1 MRHRRLPLAGGPGIA
16 RPAADATRQGIPA
29 RLTPVRWLRT
39 FGEVVRSGL
48 TIEETRLEPLLAL
61 RTAAGVAIVVGSAL
75 WLASPAYA
83 ASAAL
88 GAYSAGGAT
97 FQRTWRPRKVIAL
110 GAGAG
115 LALSTFVGYL
125 AAGRLAT
132 FLPLLAVW
140 AFAAGMAWALG
151 STAGIVAA
159 TTVGSMLVTITLPTS
174 VGRALEHAG
183 VIALGGVA
191 QAVLILLFPIRRWGA
206 HRDALADALAALAD
220 YARRLRHDPT
230 APFEPEPLMTA
241 RDAAAV
247 TPSQARTRPPVLHGP
262 RGLAEHILPVV
273 AALAD
278 PDVGAPA
285 EGPGRDRARELLD
298 AAADVLDAAARTV
311 RDGTPA
317 EVPAGAADVLHIDGE
332 HEVLEGPARQAAER
346 LVELLGE
353 ALEIAGSGGAHDK
366 APAPHTPA
374 SIQFLVRPTMF
385 RLLPVVVRAVH
396 PELRRDSPVF
406 RHAVRL
412 AAVATLGY
420 LIASRLPL
428 NHGYWAPIASVMV
441 MRPDFHGTYARAVA
455 RLAGTL
461 AGVALATG
469 MVRAM
474 GPDAQMFGALAVVS
488 AALSYTLIRTGY
500 AYSQCFTAAY
510 VVFLLGMG
518 GQAWEQTVPER
529 VVLTL
534 IGGVLA
540 MLAYV
545 VFPAWQTPRLPGRL
559 ADWLAANG
567 RYAAAVLRSYAEPT
581 REHRADMRRAL
592 LASREARAA
601 WEEAYD
607 QARQEPVRPRGLTSR
622 EAEEAEEALKGFDR
636 AAMVMESH
644 VPRGDSRFGPEAE
657 RLAEALEA
665 DTAQAAVDVREHRDP
680 HWGRVE
686 EALHAW
692 EGAAGDQSP
701 VLRRGAELQKR
712 ALEDLATAVSRTPLE
727 RDVGSAREEQRV
739 RAAVAAESDGSG
751 PAHRSG

>member
-1 MRHRRLPLAGGPGIA
+1 M
-16 RPAADATRQGIPA
+16 T
-29 RLTPVRWLRT
+29 WLRILR
-39 FGEVVRSGL
+39 EIVRSGL

-61 RTAAGVAIVVGSAL
+61 RTAAGVALVIGPAL
-75 WLASPAYA
+75 WLVSPEYA

-88 GAYSAGGAT
+88 GAYSAGAAT

-110 GAGAG
+110 AAGAG

-125 AAGRLAT
+125 AAGRLVT
-132 FLPLLAVW
+132 FLPLLAAW

-191 QAVLILLFPIRRWGA
+191 QAVLILLFPVRRWGA
-206 HRDALADALAALAD
+206 HRDALADALAAVAD
-220 YARRLRHDPT
+220 HARRLRHDPT
-230 APFEPEPLMTA
+230 APFDPEPLMTA

-262 RGLAEHILPVV
+262 RGLAERILPVV

-285 EGPGRDRARELLD
+285 EGPGRDRARELLG
-298 AAADVLDAAARTV
+298 AAADVLDAAARSI
-311 RDGTPA
+311 RRGTPA
-317 EVPAGAADVLHIDGE
+317 EVPPGSADVLRIDE
-332 HEVLEGPARQAAER
+332 EDEVLQGPARQAAER
-346 LVELLGE
+346 LVELLAE
-353 ALEIAGSGGAHDK
+353 ALEIARSGGARDQ
-366 APAPHTPA
+366 APTPPGSA
-374 SIQFLVRPTMF
+374 SAQFLVRPTML
-385 RLLPVVVRAVH
+385 RLLPVVVRAVRR
-396 PELRRDSPVF
+396 ELRRDSPVF

-412 AAVATLGY
+412 AAVATIGY
-420 LIASRLPL
+420 LIASRLPVG
-428 NHGYWAPIASVMV
+428 HGYWAPIASVMV
-441 MRPDFHGTYARAVA
+441 MRPDFHRTYARAVG

-469 MVRAM
+469 IVRAL
-474 GPDAQMFGALAVVS
+474 GPDAHVFGALAVVS
-488 AALSYTLIRTGY
+488 AALAYTVLRTGY

-534 IGGVLA
+534 LGGVLA

-545 VFPAWQTPRLPGRL
+545 VFPAWETPRLPDRL
-559 ADWLAANG
+559 ADWLAADG

-601 WEEAYD
+601 WQDAYD
-607 QARQEPVRPRGLTSR
+607 RARREPVRPRGLTSR
-622 EAEEAEEALKGFDR
+622 EAEDAQEALKGFDR
-636 AAMVMESH
+636 AAMLMESH
-644 VPRGDSRFGPEAE
+644 VPRADSRSVPQAE
-657 RLAEALEA
+657 EFAEALEA
-665 DTAQAAVDVREHRDP
+665 DTAQAADAVREHRNPD
-680 HWGRVE
+680 WRRTRK
-686 EALHAW
+686 ALHAW
-692 EGAAGDQSP
+692 EGATEDRSP
-701 VLRRGAELQKR
+701 VLRRGVELQKR
-712 ALEDLATAVSRTPLE
+712 ALDDLATAVSRTPLE

-739 RAAVAAESDGSG
+739 RAAGAAEDDGSG
-751 PAHRSG
+751 PPHGGG

>member
-1 MRHRRLPLAGGPGIA
+1 M
-16 RPAADATRQGIPA
+16 T
-29 RLTPVRWLRT
+29 WLRA

-48 TIEETRLEPLLAL
+48 KIEETRLEPLLAL
-61 RTAAGVAIVVGSAL
+61 RAAAGVAIVIGPAL
-75 WLASPAYA
+75 WLVSPAYA

-97 FQRTWRPRKVIAL
+97 FQRGWRPRKVVAL

-125 AAGRLAT
+125 AAGRLVT

-140 AFAAGMAWALG
+140 AFAAGMAWAVG

-174 VGRALEHAG
+174 IGRALEHAG
-183 VIALGGVA
+183 VIALGGVT

-206 HRDALADALAALAD
+206 HRDALADALAAVAD

-230 APFEPEPLMTA
+230 AAFDPEPLMTA

-247 TPSQARTRPPVLHGP
+247 TPSQARTRPLVLHGP
-262 RGLAEHILPVV
+262 RGLAERIRPVV

-298 AAADVLDAAARTV
+298 AAADVLDAVARSI
-311 RDGTPA
+311 RRGTPA
-317 EVPAGAADVLHIDGE
+317 EVRPESMDVLRVDAE

-353 ALEIAGSGGAHDK
+353 ALEIAGSGC
-366 APAPHTPA
+366 APGRTPTPPGLA
-374 SIQFLVRPTMF
+374 GPRFMVRPTML
-385 RLLPVVVRAVH
+385 RLVPVVVRAVRR
-396 PELRRDSPVF
+396 ELRRDSPVF

-412 AAVATLGY
+412 AAVAALGY
-420 LIASRLPL
+420 LIAARLPL
-428 NHGYWAPIASVMV
+428 GHGYWAPIASVMV
-441 MRPDFHGTYARAVA
+441 MRPDFHRTYARAVA

-469 MVRAM
+469 MVRAL
-474 GPDAQMFGALAVVS
+474 GPDAYVSGALAVV
-488 AALSYTLIRTGY
+488 AAGLSYTVNRTGY

-534 IGGVLA
+534 LGGALA

-545 VFPAWQTPRLPGRL
+545 VFPAWETPRLPGRL

-567 RYAAAVLRSYAEPT
+567 RYAAAVLRDYAEPSP
-581 REHRADMRRAL
+581 EHHADMRRAL
-592 LASREARAA
+592 LESREARAA
-601 WEEAYD
+601 WQEAYD
-607 QARQEPVRPRGLTSR
+607 RARQEPVRPRGLTSR
-622 EAEEAEEALKGFDR
+622 EAQEAQEALKGFGR
-636 AAMVMESH
+636 AAMLMESH
-644 VPRGDSRFGPEAE
+644 VPRADSRFLPEAQ
-657 RLAEALEA
+657 RFAEALET
-665 DTAQAAVDVREHRDP
+665 DTAKAAVAVREHRNPD
-680 HWGRVE
+680 WRGVE

-692 EGAAGDQSP
+692 EDAAGGNGSP
-701 VLRRGAELQKR
+701 VVRREAELQKR

-739 RAAVAAESDGSG
+739 RATLAAEGNGSG
-751 PAHRSG
+751 PAHRGG

>member
-1 MRHRRLPLAGGPGIA
+1 M
-16 RPAADATRQGIPA
+16 T
-29 RLTPVRWLRT
+29 WLRALR
-39 FGEVVRSGL
+39 EIVRSGL
-48 TIEETRLEPLLAL
+48 TIEEARLEPLLAL
-61 RTAAGVAIVVGSAL
+61 RTAAGLAIIIAPAL

-88 GAYSAGGAT
+88 GAYSAGAST

-125 AAGRLAT
+125 AAGTLVT

-140 AFAAGMAWALG
+140 AFAAGMTWSLG

-174 VGRALEHAG
+174 AGRALEHAG

-206 HRDALADALAALAD
+206 HRDALADALAAVAD

-230 APFEPEPLMTA
+230 AAFDPEPLMTA

-247 TPSQARTRPPVLHGP
+247 TPSQARTRPTVLHGP
-262 RGLAEHILPVV
+262 RGLAERILPAV

-285 EGPGRDRARELLD
+285 EGAGRDRARELLG
-298 AAADVLDAAARTV
+298 AAADVLDAAARSI
-311 RDGTPA
+311 RRGTPA
-317 EVPAGAADVLHIDGE
+317 EVPPESAEVLRIDDE
-332 HEVLEGPARQAAER
+332 HEVLEGSARQAAER
-346 LVELLGE
+346 LVQSLGE
-353 ALEIAGSGGAHDK
+353 ALEIAGSGSTRVSMRSRTRGRTPTPDG
-366 APAPHTPA
+366 PAGT
-374 SIQFLVRPTMF
+374 QFLVRPTML
-385 RLLPVVVRAVH
+385 RLVPVVVRSVRR
-396 PELRRDSPVF
+396 ELRPDSPVF

-412 AAVATLGY
+412 ATVTVLGY
-420 LIASRLPL
+420 LIATRLPL
-428 NHGYWAPIASVMV
+428 GHGYWAPVAAVMV
-441 MRPDFHGTYARAVA
+441 MRPDFHRTYARAVA

-461 AGVALATG
+461 VGVALATG
-469 MVRAM
+469 MVRAL
-474 GPDAQMFGALAVVS
+474 GPDARLFGVLAVVS
-488 AALSYTLIRTGY
+488 AGLAYTLIRTGY

-510 VVFLLGMG
+510 VVFLLAMG

-534 IGGVLA
+534 LGGALA

-545 VFPAWQTPRLPGRL
+545 VFPAWETPRLPGRL

-581 REHRADMRRAL
+581 REHRADVRRAQ
-592 LASREARAA
+592 LASRETGAA
-601 WEEAYD
+601 WKEAYD
-607 QARQEPVRPRGLTSR
+607 RARQEPIPPRGLTSR
-622 EAEEAEEALKGFDR
+622 EAEEAQEALKRFDR
-636 AAMVMESH
+636 ATMLMKSR
-644 VPRGDSRFGPEAE
+644 VPRADSTFIPQAE

-665 DTAQAAVDVREHRDP
+665 DTAQAAVDMRGHRNPD
-680 HWGRVE
+680 WGRVE
-686 EALHAW
+686 EALQEWPPDAVV
-692 EGAAGDQSP
+692 DP
-701 VLRRGAELQKR
+701 VLRRGAELQQQ

-727 RDVGSAREEQRV
+727 RDIGSAREQQRA
-739 RAAVAAESDGSG
+739 RAALAAEGDES
-751 PAHRSG
+751 AHENRGW

>member
-1 MRHRRLPLAGGPGIA
+1 M
-16 RPAADATRQGIPA
+16 
-29 RLTPVRWLRT
+29 RWLRT
-39 FGEVVRSGL
+39 FGEVARSGL

-61 RTAAGVAIVVGSAL
+61 RTAAGVALVIGPAL
-75 WLASPAYA
+75 WLVSPAYA

-88 GAYSAGGAT
+88 GAYSAGAAT

-125 AAGRLAT
+125 AAGRLVT
-132 FLPLLAVW
+132 FLPLLAAW

-159 TTVGSMLVTITLPTS
+159 TTVGSMLVTVTLPTS

-191 QAVLILLFPIRRWGA
+191 QAVLILLFPVRRWGA
-206 HRDALADALAALAD
+206 HRDALADALAAVAD
-220 YARRLRHDPT
+220 YARRLRHDPV
-230 APFEPEPLMTA
+230 APFDPEPLMTA

-262 RGLAEHILPVV
+262 RGLAERILPVV

-285 EGPGRDRARELLD
+285 EGPGRDRARELLG
-298 AAADVLDAAARTV
+298 AAADVLDAAARSI
-311 RDGTPA
+311 RRGTPA
-317 EVPAGAADVLHIDGE
+317 EIPPRSADVLRVDQEG
-332 HEVLEGPARQAAER
+332 EVLEGPARQAAER
-346 LVELLGE
+346 LVELLAE
-353 ALEIAGSGGAHDK
+353 ALEIARSGGARDSTS
-366 APAPHTPA
+366 TPPGHA
-374 SIQFLVRPTMF
+374 SAQFLVRPTMF
-385 RLLPVVVRAVH
+385 RLLPVALRAVRR
-396 PELRRDSPVF
+396 ELRRDSPVF

-428 NHGYWAPIASVMV
+428 EHGYWAPIASVMV
-441 MRPDFHGTYARAVA
+441 MRPDFHRTYARAVG

-469 MVRAM
+469 MVRVL
-474 GPDAQMFGALAVVS
+474 GPDAPVFGALAVVS
-488 AALSYTLIRTGY
+488 AALSYTLFRTGY

-518 GQAWEQTVPER
+518 GQTWEQTVPER

-534 IGGVLA
+534 LGGALA
-540 MLAYV
+540 MLAYL
-545 VFPAWQTPRLPGRL
+545 VFPTWETPRLPGRL
-559 ADWLAANG
+559 ADWLAADG

-581 REHRADMRRAL
+581 RERRADMRRAL

-601 WEEAYD
+601 WQEAYD
-607 QARQEPVRPRGLTSR
+607 QARQEPVGPRGLTAR
-622 EAEEAEEALKGFDR
+622 EAEEAQEALKGLDR
-636 AAMVMESH
+636 AAMLMESH
-644 VPRGDSRFGPEAE
+644 VPRVDSRSAPEAE

-665 DTAQAAVDVREHRDP
+665 DTAQAADDVREHRNPD
-680 HWGRVE
+680 WGRRVE

-692 EGAAGDQSP
+692 EGAAGDPSP

-712 ALEDLATAVSRTPLE
+712 ALEDLAAAVSRTPLE
-727 RDVGSAREEQRV
+727 RDVSSAREEQRV
-739 RAAVAAESDGSG
+739 RAAAAEGDGPG
-751 PAHRSG
+751 PAHRGG

>member
-1 MRHRRLPLAGGPGIA
+1 M
-16 RPAADATRQGIPA
+16 
-29 RLTPVRWLRT
+29 RWLRA

-48 TIEETRLEPLLAL
+48 RIEETRLEPLLAL
-61 RTAAGVAIVVGSAL
+61 RTAAGVAIVIGPAL
-75 WLASPAYA
+75 WLISPSYA

-110 GAGAG
+110 SAGAG

-125 AAGRLAT
+125 AAGRLVT

-140 AFAAGMAWALG
+140 GFVAGMAWAVG

-159 TTVGSMLVTITLPTS
+159 TTVGSMLVTVTLPTS

-183 VIALGGVA
+183 VIALGGVV
-191 QAVLILLFPIRRWGA
+191 QAMLILLFPIRRWGA
-206 HRDALADALAALAD
+206 HRDALADALAAVAD

-230 APFEPEPLMTA
+230 APFDPEPLMTA

-262 RGLAEHILPVV
+262 RGLAERIRPVV
-273 AALAD
+273 AVLAD

-298 AAADVLDAAARTV
+298 AAADVLDVAARSI
-311 RDGTPA
+311 RRGIPA
-317 EVPAGAADVLHIDGE
+317 EVPPRSADVLRVDQE

-353 ALEIAGSGGAHDK
+353 ALEIAGSGGGTRPTQPG
-366 APAPHTPA
+366 PAG
-374 SIQFLVRPTMF
+374 SQFLVRPTMF
-385 RLLPVVVRAVH
+385 RLVPVVVRAVRR
-396 PELRRDSPVF
+396 ELRKDSPVF

-420 LIASRLPL
+420 LIAAQLPL
-428 NHGYWAPIASVMV
+428 GHGYWAPIASVMV
-441 MRPDFHGTYARAVA
+441 MRPDFHRTYARAVA

-469 MVRAM
+469 MVRAL
-474 GPDAQMFGALAVVS
+474 GPDAHVFGALTVVS
-488 AALSYTLIRTGY
+488 AGLSYTLSRTGY

-534 IGGVLA
+534 LGGALA

-545 VFPAWQTPRLPGRL
+545 VFPAWETPRLAGRL

-567 RYAAAVLRSYAEPT
+567 RYAAAVLRSYADPT

-601 WEEAYD
+601 WQEAYD
-607 QARQEPVRPRGLTSR
+607 RARQEPVSPRGLTSR
-622 EAEEAEEALKGFDR
+622 EAEEAQEALKGFGR
-636 AAMVMESH
+636 AAMLMESD
-644 VPRGDSRFGPEAE
+644 VLRADSRFVPEAE
-657 RLAEALEA
+657 RFAEALEA
-665 DTAQAAVDVREHRDP
+665 DTAQAAVDVREHRNPD
-680 HWGRVE
+680 WGRVE

-692 EGAAGDQSP
+692 EGAADGDQSP
-701 VLRRGAELQKR
+701 VVRRGAELQKR

-739 RAAVAAESDGSG
+739 RAAVKAEGDGSG
-751 PAHRSG
+751 PAHRDG

>member
-1 MRHRRLPLAGGPGIA
+1 M
-16 RPAADATRQGIPA
+16 T
-29 RLTPVRWLRT
+29 WLRT
-39 FGEVVRSGL
+39 FGEVVRSAL

-61 RTAAGVAIVVGSAL
+61 RTAAGVAIVIGPTL
-75 WLASPAYA
+75 WLISPAYA

-97 FQRTWRPRKVIAL
+97 FQRSWRPRKVVAL

-125 AAGRLAT
+125 AAGRLVT

-140 AFAAGMAWALG
+140 AFAAGMAWAVG

-174 VGRALEHAG
+174 IGRALEHAG
-183 VIALGGVA
+183 VIALGGVT

-206 HRDALADALAALAD
+206 HRDALADALAAVAD

-230 APFEPEPLMTA
+230 APFDPEPLMTA

-262 RGLAEHILPVV
+262 RGLAERIRPVV

-298 AAADVLDAAARTV
+298 AAADVLDAAARSI
-311 RDGTPA
+311 RRGTPA
-317 EVPAGAADVLHIDGE
+317 EVRPESMDVLRVDQE

-353 ALEIAGSGGAHDK
+353 ALEIAGSGCAHGRTATPPGPAGA
-366 APAPHTPA
+366 
-374 SIQFLVRPTMF
+374 QFLVRPTLL
-385 RLLPVVVRAVH
+385 RLVPVVVRAVRR
-396 PELRRDSPVF
+396 ELRRDSPVF

-420 LIASRLPL
+420 LIAARLPL
-428 NHGYWAPIASVMV
+428 GHGYWAPIASVMV
-441 MRPDFHGTYARAVA
+441 MRPDFHRTYARAVA
-455 RLAGTL
+455 RFAGTL

-469 MVRAM
+469 TVRAL
-474 GPDAQMFGALAVVS
+474 GTDAHVSGALAVVS
-488 AALSYTLIRTGY
+488 AGLSYTLNRTGY

-534 IGGVLA
+534 LGGALA

-545 VFPAWQTPRLPGRL
+545 VFPAWETPRLPSRL

-567 RYAAAVLRSYAEPT
+567 RYAAAVLRDYAQPT
-581 REHRADMRRAL
+581 REHHAGMRRAL
-592 LASREARAA
+592 LESREARAA
-601 WEEAYD
+601 WQEAYD
-607 QARQEPVRPRGLTSR
+607 RARQEPVRPRGLTSR
-622 EAEEAEEALKGFDR
+622 EAQEAQEALKGFGR
-636 AAMVMESH
+636 AAMLMESH
-644 VPRGDSRFGPEAE
+644 VPRADSRFVPGAE
-657 RLAEALEA
+657 RFAEALET
-665 DTAQAAVDVREHRDP
+665 DTAKAAVAVREHRNPD
-680 HWGRVE
+680 WGRVE
-686 EALHAW
+686 EALRAW
-692 EGAAGDQSP
+692 EDAATGNGSP
-701 VLRRGAELQKR
+701 VLRREAELQKR
-712 ALEDLATAVSRTPLE
+712 ALDNLSTAVSRTPLE

-739 RAAVAAESDGSG
+739 RAAVATQGDRSG
-751 PAHRSG
+751 PSHRRG

>member
-1 MRHRRLPLAGGPGIA
+1 M
-16 RPAADATRQGIPA
+16 
-29 RLTPVRWLRT
+29 RWLRT

-61 RTAAGVAIVVGSAL
+61 RTAAGVAIVIGSTL
-75 WLASPAYA
+75 WLVSPAYA

-88 GAYSAGGAT
+88 GAFSAGGAT

-125 AAGRLAT
+125 AAGRLVT

-183 VIALGGVA
+183 VIALGGVT

-206 HRDALADALAALAD
+206 HRDALADALAAVAD

-262 RGLAEHILPVV
+262 RGLAERILPVV

-298 AAADVLDAAARTV
+298 AAAVVLDAAARTV
-311 RDGTPA
+311 RRGTPA
-317 EVPAGAADVLHIDGE
+317 EVPAATAEVLHIDEE

-346 LVELLGE
+346 LVELLCE
-353 ALEIAGSGGAHDK
+353 VLEIAGCGGARDDK
-366 APAPHTPA
+366 TPTPHGPA
-374 SIQFLVRPTMF
+374 SAQFLVRPTML
-385 RLLPVVVRAVH
+385 RLLPVVVREVR
-396 PELRRDSPVF
+396 PELRRDSPVI

-441 MRPDFHGTYARAVA
+441 MRPDFHRTYARAVA

-469 MVRAM
+469 MVRAL
-474 GPDAQMFGALAVVS
+474 GPDAHVFGALAVVS

-534 IGGVLA
+534 IGGALA

-545 VFPAWQTPRLPGRL
+545 VFPAWETPRLPGRL

-567 RYAAAVLRSYAEPT
+567 RYAAAVLRSHAEPT

-601 WEEAYD
+601 WQEAYE

-644 VPRGDSRFGPEAE
+644 VPRADSRFGPEAE
-657 RLAEALEA
+657 RLAEAVEA
-665 DTAQAAVDVREHRDP
+665 DTAQAAVDVREHRNPD
-680 HWGRVE
+680 WGRVE
-686 EALHAW
+686 DALHAW
-692 EGAAGDQSP
+692 EGAAGDRSP
-701 VLRRGAELQKR
+701 VLRRGAQLQKR
-712 ALEDLATAVSRTPLE
+712 ALEDLTAAVSRTPLE
-727 RDVGSAREEQRV
+727 RDIGSAREEQRM
-739 RAAVAAESDGSG
+739 RAAVTAEDDGSG
-751 PAHRSG
+751 PGHRGG

>member
-1 MRHRRLPLAGGPGIA
+1 MS
-16 RPAADATRQGIPA
+16 
-29 RLTPVRWLRT
+29 WLRALR
-39 FGEVVRSGL
+39 EVVRSGL

-61 RTAAGVAIVVGSAL
+61 RTAAGVAIVVGPTL
-75 WLASPAYA
+75 WLVSPAYA

-88 GAYSAGGAT
+88 GAYSAGAAT

-115 LALSTFVGYL
+115 LAFSTFVGYL
-125 AAGRLAT
+125 AAGRLVT

-159 TTVGSMLVTITLPTS
+159 TTVGSLLVTVTLPTS

-191 QAVLILLFPIRRWGA
+191 QALLILLFPIRRWGA
-206 HRDALADALAALAD
+206 HRDALADALAAVAD
-220 YARRLRHDPT
+220 HARRLRHDPA
-230 APFEPEPLMTA
+230 APFDPAPLMTA

-262 RGLAEHILPVV
+262 RGLAERILPVL

-298 AAADVLDAAARTV
+298 TAAHVLDAAARSI
-311 RDGTPA
+311 RRGTPA
-317 EVPAGAADVLHIDGE
+317 EVPPGSADVLRIDEE

-346 LVELLGE
+346 LVELLAE
-353 ALEIAGSGGAHDK
+353 ALEIAGSGGAPDE
-366 APAPHTPA
+366 APAPSGA
-374 SIQFLVRPTMF
+374 GSAQLLVRPTML
-385 RLLPVVVRAVH
+385 RLLPVVVEAV
-396 PELRRDSPVF
+396 RREFRPDSPVF

-412 AAVATLGY
+412 VAVATLGY
-420 LIASRLPL
+420 LIASRLPVG
-428 NHGYWAPIASVMV
+428 HGYWAPMASVMV
-441 MRPDFHGTYARAVA
+441 MRPDFHLTYARAVG

-469 MVRAM
+469 IVQAL
-474 GPDAQMFGALAVVS
+474 GPDAHVFGALAVVS

-534 IGGVLA
+534 LGGSLA

-545 VFPAWQTPRLPGRL
+545 VFPTWETPRLPGRL
-559 ADWLAANG
+559 ADWLAADG
-567 RYAAAVLRSYAEPT
+567 RYAAAVLRGYAEPT

-592 LASREARAA
+592 LAGREARAA
-601 WEEAYD
+601 WQEAYD

-622 EAEEAEEALKGFDR
+622 EAQEAQEALTRFDR
-636 AAMVMESH
+636 AAMLMESH
-644 VPRGDSRFGPEAE
+644 VPRADGRSAPEAE
-657 RLAEALEA
+657 RLAAALEA
-665 DTAQAAVDVREHRDP
+665 DTAQAALDVREHRNPD
-680 HWGRVE
+680 WGRVE
-686 EALHAW
+686 ETLHAW
-692 EGAAGDQSP
+692 EGAAGDRDP
-701 VLRRGAELQKR
+701 VVRREAELQKR

-739 RAAVAAESDGSG
+739 RAAVAAKGAGTG
-751 PAHRSG
+751 PAHRDG

>member
-1 MRHRRLPLAGGPGIA
+1 M
-16 RPAADATRQGIPA
+16 
-29 RLTPVRWLRT
+29 RWLRT
-39 FGEVVRSGL
+39 LGEVVRSGL

-61 RTAAGVAIVVGSAL
+61 RTAAGVAIVIGSAL
-75 WLASPAYA
+75 WLVSPAYA

-125 AAGRLAT
+125 AAGRLVT

-174 VGRALEHAG
+174 VGQALEHAG
-183 VIALGGVA
+183 VIALGGMA

-206 HRDALADALAALAD
+206 HRDALADALAAVAD

-230 APFEPEPLMTA
+230 APFDPEPLMTA

-262 RGLAEHILPVV
+262 RGLAERILPVV

-298 AAADVLDAAARTV
+298 TAADVLDAAARSI
-311 RDGTPA
+311 RRGAPA
-317 EVPAGAADVLHIDGE
+317 EVPAGSADVLRVDE
-332 HEVLEGPARQAAER
+332 EDEVLEGPARQTAER
-346 LVELLGE
+346 LVELLAE
-353 ALEIAGSGGAHDK
+353 ALEIAGSGGARDK
-366 APAPHTPA
+366 VPTPPGPA
-374 SIQFLVRPTMF
+374 SVQFLVRPTMF
-385 RLLPVVVRAVH
+385 RLLPVGVRAARR
-396 PELRRDSPVF
+396 ELRRDSPVF

-428 NHGYWAPIASVMV
+428 DHGYWAPIASVMV
-441 MRPDFHGTYARAVA
+441 MRPDFHRTYARAVA
-455 RLAGTL
+455 RIAGTL

-469 MVRAM
+469 MVQAL
-474 GPDAQMFGALAVVS
+474 GPDAHVFGALAVVS

-518 GQAWEQTVPER
+518 GQTWEQTVPER

-534 IGGVLA
+534 LGGALA

-545 VFPAWQTPRLPGRL
+545 VFPAWETPRLPSRL
-559 ADWLAANG
+559 ADWLAASG

-592 LASREARAA
+592 LASRQARAA
-601 WEEAYD
+601 WQEAYD

-622 EAEEAEEALKGFDR
+622 EAEEAQEALKGFDR
-636 AAMVMESH
+636 AAMLMESH
-644 VPRGDSRFGPEAE
+644 VPRADSRFAPEAE

-665 DTAQAAVDVREHRDP
+665 DTAQAAVDVREHRNPD
-680 HWGRVE
+680 WGHVE

-692 EGAAGDQSP
+692 DGAAARERSP

-712 ALEDLATAVSRTPLE
+712 ALEDLTTAVSRTPLE

-739 RAAVAAESDGSG
+739 RAAVAAEDDGSG
-751 PAHRSG
+751 PAHRRG

>member
-1 MRHRRLPLAGGPGIA
+1 M
-16 RPAADATRQGIPA
+16 
-29 RLTPVRWLRT
+29 RWLRA

-48 TIEETRLEPLLAL
+48 RIEETRLEPLLAL
-61 RTAAGVAIVVGSAL
+61 RTAAGVAIVIGPAL
-75 WLASPAYA
+75 WLISPSYA

-110 GAGAG
+110 SAGAG

-125 AAGRLAT
+125 AAGRLVT

-140 AFAAGMAWALG
+140 GFVAGMAWAVG

-159 TTVGSMLVTITLPTS
+159 TTVGSMLVTVTLPTS

-183 VIALGGVA
+183 VIALGGVV
-191 QAVLILLFPIRRWGA
+191 QAMLILLFPIRRWGA
-206 HRDALADALAALAD
+206 HRDALADALAAVAD

-230 APFEPEPLMTA
+230 APFDPEPLMTA

-262 RGLAEHILPVV
+262 RGLAERIRPVV
-273 AALAD
+273 AVLAD

-298 AAADVLDAAARTV
+298 AAADVLDVAARSI
-311 RDGTPA
+311 RRGIPA
-317 EVPAGAADVLHIDGE
+317 EVPPRSAAVLRVDQE

-353 ALEIAGSGGAHDK
+353 ALEIAGSGGGTRPTQPG
-366 APAPHTPA
+366 PAG
-374 SIQFLVRPTMF
+374 SQFLVRPTMF
-385 RLLPVVVRAVH
+385 RLVPVVVRAVRR
-396 PELRRDSPVF
+396 ELRKDSPVF

-420 LIASRLPL
+420 LIAAQLPL
-428 NHGYWAPIASVMV
+428 GHGYWAPIASVMV
-441 MRPDFHGTYARAVA
+441 MRPDFHRTYARAVA

-469 MVRAM
+469 MVRAL
-474 GPDAQMFGALAVVS
+474 GPDAHVFGALTVVS
-488 AALSYTLIRTGY
+488 AGLSYTLSRTGY

-534 IGGVLA
+534 LGGALA

-545 VFPAWQTPRLPGRL
+545 VFPAWETPRLAGRL

-567 RYAAAVLRSYAEPT
+567 RYAAAVLRSYADPT

-601 WEEAYD
+601 WQEAYD
-607 QARQEPVRPRGLTSR
+607 RARQEPVSPRGLTSR
-622 EAEEAEEALKGFDR
+622 EAEEAQEALKGFGR
-636 AAMVMESH
+636 AAMLMESD
-644 VPRGDSRFGPEAE
+644 VLRADSRFVPEAE
-657 RLAEALEA
+657 RFADALEA
-665 DTAQAAVDVREHRDP
+665 DTAQAAVDVREHRNPD
-680 HWGRVE
+680 WGRVE

-692 EGAAGDQSP
+692 EGAADGDQSP
-701 VLRRGAELQKR
+701 VVRRGAELQKR

-739 RAAVAAESDGSG
+739 RAAVKAEGDGSG
-751 PAHRSG
+751 SAHRDG

>member
-1 MRHRRLPLAGGPGIA
+1 M
-16 RPAADATRQGIPA
+16 
-29 RLTPVRWLRT
+29 RWLRA

-48 TIEETRLEPLLAL
+48 RIEETRLEPLLAL
-61 RTAAGVAIVVGSAL
+61 RTAAGVAIVIGPAL
-75 WLASPAYA
+75 WLISPEYA

-110 GAGAG
+110 SAGAG

-125 AAGRLAT
+125 AAGRLVT

-140 AFAAGMAWALG
+140 GFVAGMAWAVG

-159 TTVGSMLVTITLPTS
+159 TTVGSMLVTVTLPTS

-183 VIALGGVA
+183 VIALGGVV
-191 QAVLILLFPIRRWGA
+191 QATLILLFPIRRWGA
-206 HRDALADALAALAD
+206 HRDALADALAAVAD
-220 YARRLRHDPT
+220 YARRLRHDP
-230 APFEPEPLMTA
+230 AASFDPEPLMTA

-262 RGLAEHILPVV
+262 RGLAERIRPVV
-273 AALAD
+273 AVLAD

-298 AAADVLDAAARTV
+298 AAADVLDVAARSI
-311 RDGTPA
+311 RRGIPA
-317 EVPAGAADVLHIDGE
+317 EVPPRSADVLRVDEE

-353 ALEIAGSGGAHDK
+353 ALEIAGSGGGK
-366 APAPHTPA
+366 RPTQPGPAG
-374 SIQFLVRPTMF
+374 SQFLVRPTMF
-385 RLLPVVVRAVH
+385 RLVPVVVRAVRR
-396 PELRRDSPVF
+396 ELRGDSPVF

-420 LIASRLPL
+420 LIAAQLAL
-428 NHGYWAPIASVMV
+428 GHGYWVPIASVMV
-441 MRPDFHGTYARAVA
+441 MRPDFHRTYARAVA

-469 MVRAM
+469 MVRAL
-474 GPDAQMFGALAVVS
+474 GPDAHVFGALAVVS
-488 AALSYTLIRTGY
+488 AGLSYTLSRTGY

-518 GQAWEQTVPER
+518 GQAWEQTVTER
-529 VVLTL
+529 VVLTAL
-534 IGGVLA
+534 GGALA

-545 VFPAWQTPRLPGRL
+545 VFPAWETPRLPGRL

-567 RYAAAVLRSYAEPT
+567 RYAAAVLRNYAEPT
-581 REHRADMRRAL
+581 REHRGDMRRAL

-601 WEEAYD
+601 WQEAYD
-607 QARQEPVRPRGLTSR
+607 RARQEPVRPRGLTSR
-622 EAEEAEEALKGFDR
+622 EAEEAQEALKGFGR
-636 AAMVMESH
+636 AAMLMESD
-644 VPRGDSRFGPEAE
+644 VPRADSRFVPEAE
-657 RLAEALEA
+657 RFADALEA
-665 DTAQAAVDVREHRDP
+665 DTAQAAVDVREHRNPD
-680 HWGRVE
+680 WGRVE

-692 EGAAGDQSP
+692 EGAADGDRSP
-701 VLRRGAELQKR
+701 VVRRGAELQKR

-739 RAAVAAESDGSG
+739 RAAVEAEGDGSG
-751 PAHRSG
+751 PAHRDG

>member
-1 MRHRRLPLAGGPGIA
+1 M
-16 RPAADATRQGIPA
+16 T
-29 RLTPVRWLRT
+29 WLRA

-48 TIEETRLEPLLAL
+48 MLEETRLEPLLAL
-61 RTAAGVAIVVGSAL
+61 RTAVGVAIVIGLAL
-75 WLASPAYA
+75 WLVSPAYA

-125 AAGRLAT
+125 AAGRLVT

-140 AFAAGMAWALG
+140 AFAAGMAWAVG

-183 VIALGGVA
+183 IIALGGVA
-191 QAVLILLFPIRRWGA
+191 QSVLILLFPIRRWGA
-206 HRDALADALAALAD
+206 HRDALADALAAVAD

-230 APFEPEPLMTA
+230 APFDPEPLMTA

-262 RGLAEHILPVV
+262 RGLAERIRPVV

-298 AAADVLDAAARTV
+298 AAADVLDAAARSI
-311 RDGTPA
+311 RRGTPT
-317 EVPAGAADVLHIDGE
+317 EVPPGSADVLRVDE
-332 HEVLEGPARQAAER
+332 KHEVLEGPTRQTAER

-353 ALEIAGSGGAHDK
+353 AVEIAGSGGAGGKTPTLHG
-366 APAPHTPA
+366 PAGGKTPTPHGPA
-374 SIQFLVRPTMF
+374 GAQFLVRPTMF
-385 RLLPVVVRAVH
+385 RLVPVVVRAVRC
-396 PELRRDSPVF
+396 ELRQDSPVF

-420 LIASRLPL
+420 LIAARLPL
-428 NHGYWAPIASVMV
+428 GHGYWAPIASVMV
-441 MRPDFHGTYARAVA
+441 MRPDFHRTYARAVA

-469 MVRAM
+469 MVRAL
-474 GPDAQMFGALAVVS
+474 GPDAHVFGALTVVS
-488 AALSYTLIRTGY
+488 AGLSYTLIRTGY

-534 IGGVLA
+534 LGGALA

-545 VFPAWQTPRLPGRL
+545 VFPAWETPRLPGRL

-581 REHRADMRRAL
+581 REHHADMRRAL

-601 WEEAYD
+601 WQEAYD
-607 QARQEPVRPRGLTSR
+607 RARQEPVRPRGLTSR
-622 EAEEAEEALKGFDR
+622 EAEEAQEALKGFGR
-636 AAMVMESH
+636 AAMLMESH
-644 VPRGDSRFGPEAE
+644 VPRADSRFVPEAE

-665 DTAQAAVDVREHRDP
+665 DTAQAAVDVREHRNPD
-680 HWGRVE
+680 WGRVE

-692 EGAAGDQSP
+692 EGAAAGDRSP
-701 VLRRGAELQKR
+701 VMRRGAELQKR

-739 RAAVAAESDGSG
+739 RAAVEAEGDDQDPRPGVGDGAGDGERPASWSG
-751 PAHRSG
+751 K

>member
-1 MRHRRLPLAGGPGIA
+1 M
-16 RPAADATRQGIPA
+16 T
-29 RLTPVRWLRT
+29 WLRALW
-39 FGEVVRSGL
+39 EVVRSGL

-61 RTAAGVAIVVGSAL
+61 RTAVGVAIVLGPTL
-75 WLASPAYA
+75 WLVSPAYA

-88 GAYSAGGAT
+88 GAYSAGAAT

-125 AAGRLAT
+125 AAGRLVT
-132 FLPLLAVW
+132 YLPLLAVW
-140 AFAAGMAWALG
+140 AFLAGMAWAVG

-159 TTVGSMLVTITLPTS
+159 TTVGSMLVTVTLPTS
-174 VGRALEHAG
+174 AGRALEHAG
-183 VIALGGVA
+183 IIALGGVA
-191 QAVLILLFPIRRWGA
+191 QAVLIWLFPIRRWGA
-206 HRDALADALAALAD
+206 HRDALADALAAVAD

-230 APFEPEPLMTA
+230 APFDPEPLMTA

-247 TPSQARTRPPVLHGP
+247 TPSQARTRPAVLHGP
-262 RGLAEHILPVV
+262 RGLAERIRPVV

-298 AAADVLDAAARTV
+298 AAADVLDAAARTI
-311 RDGTPA
+311 RRGTPA
-317 EVPAGAADVLHIDGE
+317 QVPPQTAEILHLDDE
-332 HEVLEGPARQAAER
+332 HEVLEGPARQAAEQ

-353 ALEIAGSGGAHDK
+353 AMEIAGSGGARGK
-366 APAPHTPA
+366 TPTPPGPA
-374 SIQFLVRPTMF
+374 SAQFLVRPTMF
-385 RLLPVVVRAVH
+385 RLLPVVVRAARS
-396 PELRRDSPVF
+396 ELRLDSPVL
-406 RHAVRL
+406 RHALRL

-420 LIASRLPL
+420 LIATRLPL

-441 MRPDFHGTYARAVA
+441 MRPDFHRTYARAVA

-461 AGVALATG
+461 AGVALATA
-469 MVRAM
+469 MVRTV
-474 GPDAQMFGALAVVS
+474 GPDAHVFGALAVVS
-488 AALSYTLIRTGY
+488 AGLSYTLIRTGY

-534 IGGVLA
+534 IGGALA

-545 VFPAWQTPRLPGRL
+545 VFPAWETPRLPGRL

-581 REHRADMRRAL
+581 REHRADLRRAL
-592 LASREARAA
+592 LASRQARAA
-601 WEEAYD
+601 WQGAYD
-607 QARQEPVRPRGLTSR
+607 RARQEPLRPRGLTSR
-622 EAEEAEEALKGFDR
+622 EAEEAQKALKGFGR
-636 AAMVMESH
+636 AAMLMESH
-644 VPRGDSRFGPEAE
+644 VPRADGRSFPEAE
-657 RLAEALEA
+657 RLAAALEA
-665 DTAQAAVDVREHRDP
+665 DTAQAADDVREHKTPDWR
-680 HWGRVE
+680 RVE
-686 EALHAW
+686 EALHEW
-692 EGAAGDQSP
+692 ENAAEDRSP
-701 VLRRGAELQKR
+701 VVLRGAELQKR
-712 ALEDLATAVSRTPLE
+712 ALEDLTTAVSRTPLE
-727 RDVGSAREEQRV
+727 RDIGSAREEQRV
-739 RAAVAAESDGSG
+739 RAAAAAGGDGSG

>member
-1 MRHRRLPLAGGPGIA
+1 M
-16 RPAADATRQGIPA
+16 T
-29 RLTPVRWLRT
+29 WLRA
-39 FGEVVRSGL
+39 FREVVRSGL

-61 RTAAGVAIVVGSAL
+61 RTAAGVALVVGPVL

-97 FQRTWRPRKVIAL
+97 FQRSWRPRKVVAL

-125 AAGRLAT
+125 AAGRIMT

-140 AFAAGMAWALG
+140 AFAAGMAWAVG

-183 VIALGGVA
+183 VTALGGLT
-191 QAVLILLFPIRRWGA
+191 QAVLILVFPIRRWGA
-206 HRDALADALAALAD
+206 HRDALADALAAVAD

-230 APFEPEPLMTA
+230 APFDPKPLMTA
-241 RDAAAV
+241 RDAASV
-247 TPSQARTRPPVLHGP
+247 TPSQARSRPPVLHGP
-262 RGLAEHILPVV
+262 RGLAERIRPVV

-298 AAADVLDAAARTV
+298 AAADILDATARSI
-311 RDGTPA
+311 RRGTPA
-317 EVPAGAADVLHIDGE
+317 DVRPESTAVLCVDRQ

-346 LVELLGE
+346 LVELLAE
-353 ALEIAGSGGAHDK
+353 ALEIAGSGCGRGRTPRPPGPVGAE
-366 APAPHTPA
+366 
-374 SIQFLVRPTMF
+374 FLMRPTML
-385 RLLPVVVRAVH
+385 RLVPVVVRAVRR
-396 PELRRDSPVF
+396 ELRRASPVF

-412 AAVATLGY
+412 AAVAALGY
-420 LIASRLPL
+420 LIAARLPL
-428 NHGYWAPIASVMV
+428 GHGYWAPLASVMV
-441 MRPDFHGTYARAVA
+441 MRPDFHRTYARAVA

-469 MVRAM
+469 TVQALN
-474 GPDAQMFGALAVVS
+474 PDACVSGALAVVS
-488 AALSYTLIRTGY
+488 AGLSYTLNRTGY

-534 IGGVLA
+534 LGGALA

-545 VFPAWQTPRLPGRL
+545 VFPAWETPRLPDRI
-559 ADWLAANG
+559 ADWLTANG
-567 RYAAAVLRSYAEPT
+567 RYAAAVLRNYAEPT
-581 REHRADMRRAL
+581 LGHSLGMRRAL
-592 LASREARAA
+592 LDSRQARSA
-601 WEEAYD
+601 WQEAYD
-607 QARQEPVRPRGLTSR
+607 RARQEPLRPRGLTSR
-622 EAEEAEEALKGFDR
+622 EAQEAQEALKRFGR
-636 AAMVMESH
+636 AAMLMESH
-644 VPRGDSRFGPEAE
+644 VPGGDSRSGPEAE
-657 RLAEALEA
+657 RLAKALET
-665 DTAQAAVDVREHRDP
+665 DTSKAAAAVREHRNPD
-680 HWGRVE
+680 WGHLE
-686 EALHAW
+686 EALRTW
-692 EGAAGDQSP
+692 GATGNGSP
-701 VLRRGAELQKR
+701 AVRREAELQKR
-712 ALEDLATAVSRTPLE
+712 ALEDLGTAVSHTPLE
-727 RDVGSAREEQRV
+727 RDVGSTREDQRV
-739 RAAVAAESDGSG
+739 RASLAADG
-751 PAHRSG
+751 HRPEPMLRGG

>member
-1 MRHRRLPLAGGPGIA
+1 M
-16 RPAADATRQGIPA
+16 T
-29 RLTPVRWLRT
+29 WLRA
-39 FGEVVRSGL
+39 FGEIVRSGL

-61 RTAAGVAIVVGSAL
+61 RTAAGVALVIGPAL

-88 GAYSAGGAT
+88 GAYSAGAAT

-110 GAGAG
+110 GAGAV

-125 AAGRLAT
+125 AAGRLVT
-132 FLPLLAVW
+132 FLPLLAAW
-140 AFAAGMAWALG
+140 AFAAGMAWAVG

-159 TTVGSMLVTITLPTS
+159 TSVGSMLVTISLPTS
-174 VGRALEHAG
+174 VGRALEHAA

-206 HRDALADALAALAD
+206 HRDALADALAAVAD

-230 APFEPEPLMTA
+230 APFDPEPLMTA

-262 RGLAEHILPVV
+262 RGLAERIRPAV
-273 AALAD
+273 AVLAD

-298 AAADVLDAAARTV
+298 AAADVLDAAARSI
-311 RDGTPA
+311 RRGTPT
-317 EVPAGAADVLHIDGE
+317 EVPPGSADVLRVDKE
-332 HEVLEGPARQAAER
+332 QKVLEGPARQAAER

-353 ALEIAGSGGAHDK
+353 ALEIAGSGGERGKTPPSAG
-366 APAPHTPA
+366 PADA
-374 SIQFLVRPTMF
+374 RFLVRPTMF
-385 RLLPVVVRAVH
+385 RLLPVVVRAVRR
-396 PELRRDSPVF
+396 ELSRDSPVF

-412 AAVATLGY
+412 AAAATLGY
-420 LIASRLPL
+420 LIASLLPL
-428 NHGYWAPIASVMV
+428 DHSYWAPIASVMV
-441 MRPDFHGTYARAVA
+441 MRPDFHQTYARAVA

-461 AGVALATG
+461 VGVALATG
-469 MVRAM
+469 LVRAL
-474 GPDAQMFGALAVVS
+474 GPDAQVFGALAVVS
-488 AALSYTLIRTGY
+488 AGLAYTLMRTGY

-534 IGGVLA
+534 LGGVLA

-545 VFPAWQTPRLPGRL
+545 VFPAWETPRLPGRL

-567 RYAAAVLRSYAEPT
+567 RYAAAVLRSYAAPT

-592 LASREARAA
+592 LESREARAA
-601 WEEAYD
+601 WQEAYE
-607 QARQEPVRPRGLTSR
+607 QAKQEPVRPRGLTSR
-622 EAEEAEEALKGFDR
+622 EAEEAQEALKRFDR
-636 AAMVMESH
+636 AAMLMESH
-644 VPRGDSRFGPEAE
+644 VPRADSRFAPEAE
-657 RLAEALEA
+657 RLAEAVEA
-665 DTAQAAVDVREHRDP
+665 DTARAAVDVREHRNPD
-680 HWGRVE
+680 WRRVE

-692 EGAAGDQSP
+692 EGTAGDRSP
-701 VLRRGAELQKR
+701 VLRREAHLQKR
-712 ALEDLATAVSRTPLE
+712 ALEDLATAVSRTLLE

-739 RAAVAAESDGSG
+739 RAAVAGEDDGSG
-751 PAHRSG
+751 TAHRGG

>member
-1 MRHRRLPLAGGPGIA
+1 M
-16 RPAADATRQGIPA
+16 
-29 RLTPVRWLRT
+29 RWLRT
-39 FGEVVRSGL
+39 FGAVVRSGL

-61 RTAAGVAIVVGSAL
+61 RTAAGVALVVGPAL
-75 WLASPAYA
+75 WLVSPAFA

-88 GAYSAGGAT
+88 GAFSAGTAT

-159 TTVGSMLVTITLPTS
+159 TTVGSMLVTVTLPTS
-174 VGRALEHAG
+174 VGLALGHAG

-191 QAVLILLFPIRRWGA
+191 QAMLILLFPIRRWGA
-206 HRDALADALAALAD
+206 HRDALADALAAVSD
-220 YARRLRHDPT
+220 YARRLQDDPA
-230 APFEPEPLMTA
+230 APFDPEPLMTA

-262 RGLAEHILPVV
+262 RGLAERIVPVV

-285 EGPGRDRARELLD
+285 EGPGRDRVRELLN
-298 AAADVLDAAARTV
+298 AAAEVLDAAAHAIR
-311 RDGTPA
+311 RGTSA
-317 EVPAGAADVLHIDGE
+317 EVPPWSADVLRLDGLG
-332 HEVLEGPARQAAER
+332 EVLEEPARQVAEELVKLLAETLQVAGGDGAHEKAPASSGPARA
-346 LVELLGE
+346 
-353 ALEIAGSGGAHDK
+353 
-366 APAPHTPA
+366 
-374 SIQFLVRPTMF
+374 QFLVRPTLF
-385 RLLPVVVRAVH
+385 RLLPVVVRAVRR
-396 PELRRDSPVF
+396 ELRRDSPVF

-412 AAVATLGY
+412 AAVAPLGY
-420 LIASRLPL
+420 LIASPLPVG
-428 NHGYWAPIASVMV
+428 HGYWAPIASVMV
-441 MRPDFHGTYARAVA
+441 MRPDFHRTYARAVG

-469 MVRAM
+469 MVRAL
-474 GPDAQMFGALAVVS
+474 GPDAHVFGALAVVS
-488 AALSYTLIRTGY
+488 AALSYTLLRTGY

-518 GQAWEQTVPER
+518 GHAWEQTVPER

-534 IGGVLA
+534 IGGALA

-545 VFPAWQTPRLPGRL
+545 VFPAWETPRLPGRL

-567 RYAAAVLRSYAEPT
+567 RYAAAVLRGYAEPT
-581 REHRADMRRAL
+581 REHRADMRGAL

-601 WEEAYD
+601 WQEAYD

-622 EAEEAEEALKGFDR
+622 EAEDAQEALKGFDR
-636 AAMVMESH
+636 ATMLMESH
-644 VPRGDSRFGPEAE
+644 LPGADSRPAPEVE
-657 RLAEALEA
+657 RFAEALEA
-665 DTAQAAVDVREHRDP
+665 NTAQAAEDMREHRNPD
-680 HWGRVE
+680 WGRVA
-686 EALHAW
+686 EALDTW
-692 EGAAGDQSP
+692 EGVAGDRSP
-701 VLRRGAELQKR
+701 VLRRGAQLQKK
-712 ALEDLATAVSRTPLE
+712 ALDNLATAVSRTPLE

-739 RAAVAAESDGSG
+739 RAALASEGDGST
-751 PAHRSG
+751 PARGGG